1 MLVKKILGGFGMM
14 SVLILLVSFAFFMYY
29 LKAVKNY
36 KFTTKTIVMI
46 GLFSAISY
54 ILSMVKFIQYPQ
66 GGGIGL
72 FPMLPTL
79 LIAILYGK
87 EVGITAG
94 LIYGLLTLINGAY
107 IIHPAQFL
115 VDYILPTM
123 VLGLA
128 GIFGKDKKSDILKGC
143 FLAVGLSV
151 AMYIISGC
159 VFFGDY
165 APEGMNVFVYSCIYN
180 LSSSGVEGLLT
191 IALIGLL
198 PMKRLSKAMA

>member
-1 MLVKKILGGFGMM
+1 MIN
-14 SVLILLVSFAFFMYY
+14 VLILICSGLFFIFY
-29 LKAVKNY
+29 LNSVKKY

-54 ILSMVKFIQYPQ
+54 MLSMVKFIQYPQ

-79 LIAILYGK
+79 LISILYGK

-94 LIYGLLTLINGAY
+94 LIYGLLTLINGAF

-123 VLGLA
+123 LLGLA
-128 GIFGKDKKSDILKGC
+128 GIFGKDKKSNIVKGC
-143 FLAVGLSV
+143 FLAVGLSIS
-151 AMYIISGC
+151 MYILSGC
-159 VFFGDY
+159 VYFGEY
-165 APEGMNVFVYSCIYN
+165 APDGMNVFVYSCIYN
-180 LSSSGVEGLLT
+180 LSSSGIEGLIT
-191 IALIGLL
+191 IVLISLL
-198 PMKRLSKAMA
+198 PMNRIKKAIGVQKSY